1 MPPEG
6 QNVLV
11 TLEDGR
17 EELAYFSE
25 GQWWIGV
32 ANDSNDVVLEGVIS
46 WRWAE

>member
-6 QNVLV
+6 QNVIV
-11 TLEDGR
+11 TLYNGR
-17 EELAYFSE
+17 EDLAYWSE

-32 ANDSNDVVLEGVIS
+32 ENDPTDVVLKGVIS